1 VESVAGIDDPAP
13 TGINDAG
20 YNSARKR
27 KKKKKAKSWQPAF
40 CFSSRALLGEL
51 LMQ

>member
-13 TGINDAG
+13 TGITDAG

-27 KKKKKAKSWQPAF
+27 KKKKES
-40 CFSSRALLGEL
+40 
-51 LMQ
+51 